1 MWLFSGV
8 FWPFH
13 SHFNSQL
20 SQQIEFFV
28 SAYFYHLSILNHF
41 FLIILKIK
49 FLFWFVIVNKHCF
62 IFFVYYFAFFPIPV
76 NFCEWQGVS
85 NERKI
90 TFIRC
95 SIIIYKQCLSHKL
108 TFYYEKQNLVP
119 YEKLKM
125 NYTSLRDSFYKYLL
139 NSHRIVFSV
148 FHLGPVEGLRLKEKH
163 HKVF

>member
-1 MWLFSGV
+1 MNSSLCSTLSCGCLVGRFGLFTV
-8 FWPFH
+8 ILT
-13 SHFNSQL
+13 L
-20 SQQIEFFV
+20 SYLRQIEFFV
-28 SAYFYHLSILNHF
+28 SAYFYHLSILNNFF

-62 IFFVYYFAFFPIPV
+62 IFFVYYFAYFPIPM

-108 TFYYEKQNLVP
+108 TFY
-119 YEKLKM
+119 
-125 NYTSLRDSFYKYLL
+125 
-139 NSHRIVFSV
+139 
-148 FHLGPVEGLRLKEKH
+148 
-163 HKVF
+163 